1 MDILSYLIGLK
12 SGTKSDESSVTIESD
27 YIFTDLNT
35 DGNIVVTKES
45 E

>member
-12 SGTKSDESSVTIESD
+12 NGTKSDETSVTIEGD
-27 YIFTDLNT
+27 YIFTDSNT